1 MIIYNTTFHADD
13 SIIDEFINWI
23 KQEYVPAAL
32 ANGILIEP
40 RLTRIFNHQ
49 EDNQGQSYSLQF
61 RTKSLEDLSRWYKMT
76 GNILLETIGKKFGN
90 TVAGFS
96 TLLEEM
102 EL

>member
-1 MIIYNTTFHADD
+1 
-13 SIIDEFINWI
+13 
-23 KQEYVPAAL
+23 
-32 ANGILIEP
+32 
-40 RLTRIFNHQ
+40 
-49 EDNQGQSYSLQF
+49 
-61 RTKSLEDLSRWYKMT
+61 MT